1 MRGATMFNFQEADD
15 AVFEPEYLR
24 HVSDDVAAHLDDT
37 DKLDAPVPNR
47 WEILASRMEA
57 LYTKS

>member
-1 MRGATMFNFQEADD
+1 MFNFQEADD

-37 DKLDAPVPNR
+37 DKLDSPVPNR

-57 LYTKS
+57 LYSKA